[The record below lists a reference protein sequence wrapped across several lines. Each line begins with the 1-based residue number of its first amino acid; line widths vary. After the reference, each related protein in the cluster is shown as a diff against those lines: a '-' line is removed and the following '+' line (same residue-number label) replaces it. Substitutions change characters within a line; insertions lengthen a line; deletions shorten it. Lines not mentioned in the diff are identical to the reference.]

1 MIWPQK
7 RAILVMCINEMLQ
20 EVLHSVSLNPFP
32 IKVLLTVVV
41 TRIYCHTISSQEM
54 SPKSC
59 TLVQTNSFDD
69 PYPTS
74 PNDNCY
80 CNGWNYSCVASR
92 GWVHGTSINLH
103 LSQWTLMYLKMAS
116 MLGKSWQLSCNPMLK
131 VKKQAVHTD
140 KSVKQNRGRGRLQ
153 ILFLYTQDIFVLLT
167 TTKRQPPFV
176 VYTVKFNLKWRPLL
190 SRILCYYQLKFVVI

>member
-20 EVLHSVSLNPFP
+20 EVLHSVSRNPFP

-74 PNDNCY
+74 PNDNYY

-92 GWVHGTSINLH
+92 GWVHRTSINLH
-103 LSQWTLMYLKMAS
+103 LRAS
-116 MLGKSWQLSCNPMLK
+116 DDELLCTWRWLPCLANLGNSAATPCW
-131 VKKQAVHTD
+131 
-140 KSVKQNRGRGRLQ
+140 
-153 ILFLYTQDIFVLLT
+153 
-167 TTKRQPPFV
+167 
-176 VYTVKFNLKWRPLL
+176 KWR
-190 SRILCYYQLKFVVI
+190 SRQSTLINQ